1 MPKVLKGVCV
11 PCFSPVKLISIS
23 ASRCLALRGS
33 RGAGGD
39 FLAPMADSNP
49 FEFGPGSSVLRLA
62 LASQNAR
69 MAALQAR
76 SKAQDDD
83 YRRMV
88 ADCKDMQ
95 LSAQELRAGR
105 GGPSGPTKSPS
116 RSPSHLRT
124 RSQQEQIIDRLAS
137 QDAASLFDAI
147 DADGSGT
154 IDKEELGLY
163 LVSAGIE
170 QAEVDVLFKF
180 LDADGSGDID
190 REEWWSG
197 FSAFLA
203 VGRDAKQLFD
213 LIDEDGSG
221 TIDSDEL
228 TRHLTAAGHGLE
240 EIEAI
245 FEFLDEDGDGS
256 VDIDEWRRGFSSYV
270 ALVNDAGPASKT
282 RQLVRS
288 NSMHL
293 EHCSPRKG
301 VHLSSPNLFLVGL
314 DEPLRVELTSGT
326 IRLLDADALRTGALK
341 HIAPRQSLEREQP
354 SIFLAPE
361 KATAILAY
369 GARKVGVLTFPWR
382 TRTDPDPDGQTLAAL
397 LRFLKSPDGQHIRG
411 IFWDFPCLPQVPRTD
426 VEEAQ
431 YLSGLARMGDLYA
444 SPVGTTVIRSASSIP
459 PCPPQLAHLVIAH
472 GPPAESETELRSV
485 LRARGHPAK
494 RLEFLDAHGFWKVE
508 FHSRAKAD
516 AAVKMAAKKPL
527 TLPTLVLPILF
538 TPWYN
543 SLPCNRPP
551 FKPVGPTTDRL
562 RTDRFR
568 VASCPVSQMNREGG
582 ASSSRAWRRR
592 PFPALCTTR
601 GSSRALRRFL
611 QSSSISTWTR
621 GSPRQPHTKSR
632 LRRRDTK
639 AVSNSTDSA
648 SAAASSQ
655 RTETTR
661 S

>member
-1 MPKVLKGVCV
+1 MCGYLRIMSVWVSPLILECLESVSTTLSQGTVRFMPREAEDAAGDWAHRGRCGAH
-11 PCFSPVKLISIS
+11 SS
-23 ASRCLALRGS
+23 AR
-33 RGAGGD
+33 
-39 FLAPMADSNP
+39 LAPMIDSNP

-83 YRRMV
+83 YRRMA

-105 GGPSGPTKSPS
+105 SGGASRPTRSPS
-116 RSPSHLRT
+116 RSPSHLR
-124 RSQQEQIIDRLAS
+124 RSRQEQIIERLAS
-137 QDAASLFDAI
+137 QDAASLFDAV

-154 IDKEELGLY
+154 IDKDELGHY
-163 LVSAGIE
+163 LVSTGIE
-170 QAEVDVLFKF
+170 QGEVDVLFKF

-190 REEWWSG
+190 REEWWAG

-221 TIDSDEL
+221 TIDSEEL
-228 TRHLTAAGHGLE
+228 GRHLTTAGHGPE

-245 FEFLDEDGDGS
+245 FQFLDEDGDGS

-270 ALVNDAGPASKT
+270 ALVKDAGPESKN
-282 RQLVRS
+282 RQLVGS
-288 NSMHL
+288 NSMNF

-314 DEPLRVELTSGT
+314 DEPLRVELSNGT

-341 HIAPRQSLEREQP
+341 HVARRQSLEREQP

-361 KATAILAY
+361 QATAILAY

-382 TRTDPDPDGQTLAAL
+382 THSDPDPDGQTLAAV

-426 VEEAQ
+426 VEEVQ
-431 YLSGLARMGDLYA
+431 FRSSLARMGDLYA
-444 SPVGTTVIRSASSIP
+444 SPVGTTIIRSASSIP

-472 GPPAESETELRSV
+472 GPTAESETELRSV

-494 RLEFLDAHGFWKVE
+494 RLEYLDAHGFWKVE
-508 FHSRAKAD
+508 FHSRAKAH
-516 AAVKMAAKKPL
+516 AVVKMAAKKPL
-527 TLPTLVLPILF
+527 TLTTLVLPIVF
-538 TPWYN
+538 KPWYN
-543 SLPCNRPP
+543 SLPCNRLHSNRLHTVCTPSD
-551 FKPVGPTTDRL
+551 PVVLCL
-562 RTDRFR
+562 R
-568 VASCPVSQMNREGG
+568 
-582 ASSSRAWRRR
+582 
-592 PFPALCTTR
+592 
-601 GSSRALRRFL
+601 
-611 QSSSISTWTR
+611 
-621 GSPRQPHTKSR
+621 
-632 LRRRDTK
+632 
-639 AVSNSTDSA
+639 
-648 SAAASSQ
+648 
-655 RTETTR
+655 
-661 S
+661 

>member
-1 MPKVLKGVCV
+1 
-11 PCFSPVKLISIS
+11 
-23 ASRCLALRGS
+23 
-33 RGAGGD
+33 
-39 FLAPMADSNP
+39 
-49 FEFGPGSSVLRLA
+49 
-62 LASQNAR
+62 
-69 MAALQAR
+69 
-76 SKAQDDD
+76 
-83 YRRMV
+83 
-88 ADCKDMQ
+88 MQ

-105 GGPSGPTKSPS
+105 SGGPSGPTKSPS

-163 LVSAGIE
+163 LVGAGIE

-190 REEWWSG
+190 REEWWAG

-326 IRLLDADALRTGALK
+326 IRFLDADALRTGALK

-411 IFWDFPCLPQVPRTD
+411 VFWDFPCLPQVPRTD

-551 FKPVGPTTDRL
+551 FKPVGPTMDRP

-568 VASCPVSQMNREGG
+568 VALCPVSQMNREGG

-592 PFPALCTTR
+592 PFPASCTTR

-611 QSSSISTWTR
+611 QSSSISTWIR

-632 LRRRDTK
+632 LRRRGTK

-648 SAAASSQ
+648 SAAASSR